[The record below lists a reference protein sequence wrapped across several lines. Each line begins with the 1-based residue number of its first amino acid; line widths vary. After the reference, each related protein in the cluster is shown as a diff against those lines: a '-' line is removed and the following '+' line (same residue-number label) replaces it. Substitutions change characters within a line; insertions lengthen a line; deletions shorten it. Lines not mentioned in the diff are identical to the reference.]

1 MIQGSL
7 FQAVPSRSAGSREC
21 PECHEPFLPYNR
33 AEGHQRFCS
42 QACRTKAWHREQEA
56 QQGKRHS
63 QRQALLAR
71 LKQGPMLRRE
81 VKACAGD
88 RFSAR
93 VDELRG
99 MGFEILGPVKA
110 PKHGIFKTTQAAP
123 SGEDM
128 YELKD
133 GS

>member
-1 MIQGSL
+1 MEQITLPG
-7 FQAVPSRSAGSREC
+7 AVPSRSAGSREC
-21 PECHEPFLPYNR
+21 PECHEPFLPYKR

-42 QACRTKAWHREQEA
+42 QACRKEAWDSEQA
-56 QQGKRHS
+56 ALRGKRHS

-93 VDELRG
+93 VEELRA
-99 MGFEILGPVKA
+99 MGFCILGPARA
-110 PKHGIFKTTQAAP
+110 PKHGIFQTTEP
-123 SGEDM
+123 GPGGEDV
-128 YELKD
+128 YRLE
-133 GS
+133 GE